1 MKSFIF
7 YELKYIRERN
17 LELRALHPLFSAQ
30 HFAWI
35 AYPFSDSAAMSCS
48 QTINY
53 RNKNIGTITRF
64 MNMTLDLLNGLTC
77 KVFLKAAS
85 NSPPQ
90 PRLSFFIKN
99 WVQIIKNWY
108 HIFIKIRLSF
118 FLRYKFRSNI
128 FQVQPRC
135 VHLSSSSYILDCAL
149 KFYQRM
155 RHIFRKPRIKQ
166 EEGKIRLQLDLSGTI
181 FLHIFLICLQACF
194 NIKW

>member
-1 MKSFIF
+1 VYNLASYLTPVIVSVEDIKALFAYHKSMKSFIF

-99 WVQIIKNWY
+99 
-108 HIFIKIRLSF
+108 
-118 FLRYKFRSNI
+118 
-128 FQVQPRC
+128 
-135 VHLSSSSYILDCAL
+135 
-149 KFYQRM
+149 
-155 RHIFRKPRIKQ
+155 
-166 EEGKIRLQLDLSGTI
+166 
-181 FLHIFLICLQACF
+181 
-194 NIKW
+194 